1 MFLMHL
7 ITARVVKRAK
17 VMFSRASVCPTPGG
31 VDNTPL
37 VTGHN
42 TCPPPPPPPPPRQSH
57 STSRPG
63 HRSQHFPPGT
73 MHRRAVRILLECIL
87 VTYSGNS
94 QGNLNDIE
102 IEYRV
107 EHQAKFLL
115 KTQQAPT
122 LRWFSSQD
130 GLDKLFEKSQ
140 ISSDTTTLTEQ
151 HDFEKLSSNQSGPP
165 PTSDDNND
173 GLIGT
178 VATPFPSITDASSV
192 PEINVLGVYHR
203 TIAQASSS
211 SELLTD
217 TNTSLRSEGNET
229 PSYSQ
234 VCDQISVQSTSL
246 DISSEGELLEHD
258 ENTHDNVRWSG
269 NSTTD
274 SCVEGPVIQSQ
285 DCQTTLFALQQR
297 KELTQ
302 TKSEPKLVHCSE
314 DKLPGSSN
322 SDTHRQEAVAVRSA
336 PILPSERT
344 VFKTDDNI
352 ILLVEGQKVHVSKVL
367 LSLHSEFFKAMFATD
382 MKESQQSEIG

>member
-1 MFLMHL
+1 MIDKKQVFLSSKEVSMFSLLMFLMHL
-7 ITARVVKRAK
+7 ITY
-17 VMFSRASVCPTPGG
+17 SV
-31 VDNTPL
+31 
-37 VTGHN
+37 
-42 TCPPPPPPPPPRQSH
+42 
-57 STSRPG
+57 
-63 HRSQHFPPGT
+63 
-73 MHRRAVRILLECIL
+73 
-87 VTYSGNS
+87 NS

-130 GLDKLFEKSQ
+130 GLDKLFEKKSQ
-140 ISSDTTTLTEQ
+140 ISSDTTNLTKQ
-151 HDFEKLSSNQSGPP
+151 HDFEKLSSKQSGPP
-165 PTSDDNND
+165 PSIDDNND

-203 TIAQASSS
+203 TRAQASSS
-211 SELLTD
+211 PELLTD
-217 TNTSLRSEGNET
+217 TSTSLRSEENET
-229 PSYSQ
+229 QCSSQ
-234 VCDQISVQSTSL
+234 VCDQISIRSTSL
-246 DISSEGELLEHD
+246 DILSEEEILEHD
-258 ENTHDNVRWSG
+258 ENIHDNVRWSG

-274 SCVEGPVIQSQ
+274 SCVEGPVISQ

-302 TKSEPKLVHCSE
+302 TKSEPKLVHCSKN
-314 DKLPGSSN
+314 KLPGSSN

-352 ILLVEGQKVHVSKVL
+352 ILVVEGQKVHVSKVL